1 MTGRSPSGPT
11 LGHRFRLGVRWHPE
25 YALGRG
31 DEAIFEASVSACA
44 ASILERLRA

>member
-1 MTGRSPSGPT
+1 MIGPT
-11 LGHRFRLGVRWHPE
+11 LDSRFRPGARWHPE
-25 YALGRG
+25 YALSRG